1 MRRILHICLCCIV
14 AFSVTA
20 TDTRTRIF
28 NPSFHSLQ
36 IKNAVNDQ
44 LPPVIVSGS
53 NDALVLSF
61 DEFAETYR
69 NLRYSLHHLD
79 ADWNIDG
86 LVSDEYLDTFNDTPI
101 DNFDY
106 SNTTTAHYV
115 HYALTIPDGRVV
127 LLVSGNY
134 LIKVY
139 EDGNPDETLLQARF
153 YVSEETVDVSGSVTG
168 ITDIDYRD
176 AHQQLSIMIDG
187 KDNLTLDDLSNR
199 LIVKIMQNGR
209 QDNIISVSHPQFIT
223 GNTARYE
230 HQRQLI
236 FPAGNEYRRFETIST
251 TFPGRGVENIVYA
264 YPYYHMK
271 LLRDQKRNIT
281 GYAYDR
287 TQRGRYRVRQQNS
300 NDSDYDAD
308 YVVVHFEL
316 EAPPYPNAE
325 IYIDGDFTNRLF
337 DAESRMNYDA
347 SDGVYRHTMML
358 KQGSYNYQYLVKP
371 VGASEG
377 LTLPVEGD
385 FYQTDNEYTILVYYR
400 RPGARYDRL
409 IAVKTLYGMNGN

>member
-14 AFSVTA
+14 AFTVTA

-101 DNFDY
+101 ENFDY

-127 LLVSGNY
+127 PLVSGNY

-199 LIVKIMQNGR
+199 LIVKVMQNGR
-209 QDNIISVSHPQFIT
+209 QDNVVSVNHPQFIT
-223 GNTARYE
+223 GSTARYE

-271 LLRDQKRNIT
+271 LVRDQKRNIT

-287 TQRGRYRVRQQNS
+287 TQRGRYRIRQQNS

-385 FYQTDNEYTILVYYR
+385 YYQTDNEYTILVYYR

-409 IAVKTLYGMNGN
+409 IAVRTLYGMNGN